1 MVRLPIRGVALLVW
15 IERRRLYKLQKG
27 GRDKST
33 GITQIDQYFPKGPG
47 RTFESCWAGQ
57 SCLNHTFRP
66 HLMKTQL
73 LLSIALIAAV
83 LAGCKGEDAVA
94 KCVQA
99 NINSDIDSGK
109 LKKTDSAAIKQFESM
124 HRATCIENM
133 TPKAY

>member
-1 MVRLPIRGVALLVW
+1 
-15 IERRRLYKLQKG
+15 
-27 GRDKST
+27 
-33 GITQIDQYFPKGPG
+33 
-47 RTFESCWAGQ
+47 
-57 SCLNHTFRP
+57 
-66 HLMKTQL
+66 MKKL
-73 LLSIALIAAV
+73 LLFSIALTATV

-109 LKKTDSAAIKQFESM
+109 LKKTDTALIKQFELM